1 MLKIAFTI
9 IEIVIV
15 FWYLAGISCETR
27 APFPVLLIGQLLFWS
42 YISRFIGWILGG
54 MFHGI
59 AALF

>member
-1 MLKIAFTI
+1 MVKIVFTI

-27 APFPVLLIGQLLFWS
+27 APFLVLLIGQFLFWS

-54 MFHGI
+54 MFPGI